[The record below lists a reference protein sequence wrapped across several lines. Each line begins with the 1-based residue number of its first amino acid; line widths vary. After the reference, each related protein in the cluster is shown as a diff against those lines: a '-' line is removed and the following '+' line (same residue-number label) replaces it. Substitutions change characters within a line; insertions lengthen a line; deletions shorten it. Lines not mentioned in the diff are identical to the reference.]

1 MRLFALA
8 LLTFLAACQDDE
20 TLSGYVDR
28 ATLWQLREL
37 DGAPFEGRATIEFPR
52 KGKVAGQA
60 PCISNSARQTA
71 PYPYFTMSDIFTMS
85 EITATRSACSAPAQE
100 ADYLAALGE
109 MIVAEINGPPLVLSN
124 TEGREM
130 VFEAVQP

>member
-71 PYPYFTMSDIFTMS
+71 PYPYFTMSDI
-85 EITATRSACSAPAQE
+85 TATRSACSALAQE

>member
-20 TLSGYVDR
+20 TISGYVDG

-37 DGAPFEGRATIEFPR
+37 DGAPFEGRATIGFPR
-52 KGKVAGQA
+52 KGKVVGQA
-60 PCISNSARQTA
+60 PCNSYSATQTA
-71 PYPYFTMSDIFTMS
+71 PYPWFEVSG
-85 EITATRSACSAPAQE
+85 ITATRSACSALAQE

-109 MIVAEINGPPLVLSN
+109 MIMAEINDPLLVLSN

-130 VFEAVQP
+130 VFEAIQP